1 VRFFSIHQMPPV
13 PRRPPRGQGEPRQY
27 YFLSLTHRQNR
38 RQQSESFDIKNIEQ
52 IWKHFGSR
60 GGTQNRIHQIYCLT
74 VRTFL
79 VKLGRTVSE

>member
-1 VRFFSIHQMPPV
+1 MRFFSIHQMPPV

-38 RQQSESFDIKNIEQ
+38 RQQSESFEIKSIE
-52 IWKHFGSR
+52 HFGSR

-74 VRTFL
+74 VRAFL